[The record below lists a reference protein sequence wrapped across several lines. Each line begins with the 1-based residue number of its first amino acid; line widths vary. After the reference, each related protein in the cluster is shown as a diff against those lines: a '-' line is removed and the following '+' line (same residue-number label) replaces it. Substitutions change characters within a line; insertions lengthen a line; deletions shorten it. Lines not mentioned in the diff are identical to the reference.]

1 MSQVFIDLRS
11 ATEPDPHGGEIFSG
25 LDNRR
30 ATRKLRKVLFTAGV
44 TAGVVLVIAAVAGW
58 FYWESMKQTPQY
70 SLALL
75 IEAARNNDQNATD
88 ELVDVGAVVDD
99 FMPQITSKAVDL
111 YGRGLPNETIARI
124 ATVAAPLLPA
134 VKDRARDEL
143 PNVIRERTEKFKN
156 IPFAAMVLGADR
168 YLDITVEG
176 NTAYVKSRS
185 ADRPF
190 RVKMKRNGRRWQ
202 IVGLQ
207 DDQLSTQIAQKI
219 GQEIVAVASKGGVD
233 AAGERLGVKN
243 LSDILRQAEEIYR

>member
-1 MSQVFIDLRS
+1 MSQVLIDLRS
-11 ATEPDPHGGEIFSG
+11 ATEPETHGGEFFGDIDKG
-25 LDNRR
+25 R
-30 ATRKLRKVLFTAGV
+30 APRKMRKALIVAGAA
-44 TAGVVLVIAAVAGW
+44 AGIVVLIAAAAGW

-75 IEAARNNDQNATD
+75 IDAARNNDQNTTD
-88 ELVDVGAVVDD
+88 ELVDVSAVVDD

-156 IPFAAMVLGADR
+156 IPFAAMVFGAER

-176 NTAYVKSRS
+176 NTAYVKSRL

-190 RVKMKRNGRRWQ
+190 QVKMKRNGRRWR
-202 IVGLQ
+202 IVALQ

-233 AAGERLGVKN
+233 AAGERFGVKN

>member
-25 LDNRR
+25 LDNGR
-30 ATRKLRKVLFTAGV
+30 AGKLRKVLFTAGV

-134 VKDRARDEL
+134 VKDRGRDEL

>member
-1 MSQVFIDLRS
+1 MVLLGIDETD
-11 ATEPDPHGGEIFSG
+11 AAIF
-25 LDNRR
+25 
-30 ATRKLRKVLFTAGV
+30 AC
-44 TAGVVLVIAAVAGW
+44 
-58 FYWESMKQTPQY
+58 
-70 SLALL
+70 LL

-111 YGRGLPNETIARI
+111 YGRGLPNETIVRI

-207 DDQLSTQIAQKI
+207 DDQLSTQIAEKI